1 MNAVLPDR
9 SPHQSIAAAVGI
21 AFATKAVSPNASG
34 PRCVPSCDGSA
45 GVCGDGE
52 GGEMRTRVRFVA
64 ALLALAV
71 LAWAVPTATAQKD
84 KDKDKDKAGTTFEIY
99 QDGKKEWRWR
109 YKAANGEIL
118 ATPGQGYKA
127 KADAKQS
134 VDALRDH
141 ADTHKAEF
149 YEDKKKEHRWRLKA
163 KNGQIVAVSSEGYKT
178 KADAEKGLESLTKG
192 AKTAKVVEIKD
203 KDK

>member
-1 MNAVLPDR
+1 M
-9 SPHQSIAAAVGI
+9 
-21 AFATKAVSPNASG
+21 TK
-34 PRCVPSCDGSA
+34 
-45 GVCGDGE
+45 
-52 GGEMRTRVRFVA
+52 RVRFLA
-64 ALLALAV
+64 GLLTLAV
-71 LAWAVPTATAQKD
+71 LAWAVPAMAQ

-141 ADTHKAEF
+141 AGTHKAEF
-149 YEDKKKEHRWRLKA
+149 YEDKRKEHRWRLKA

-178 KADAEKGLESLTKG
+178 KADAEKGLEALTKG
-192 AKTAKVVEIKD
+192 AKTAKVVEIK
-203 KDK
+203 